1 VRNRKLQLLLAA
13 VAGVVAA
20 LVIRHVLSG
29 DKVSDRQFLLNLID
43 RVATAAEKRQIKDVR
58 RWLSDHYKDDR
69 GRTYENINQLLILHL
84 LRGGTISV
92 YVVDKDV
99 VIHPHAPPL
108 ADMNVIV
115 VLTRGGKAKRLSDIL
130 PRAARA
136 LEFEMTF
143 EKEGQD
149 QDSWRLTSASWKR
162 IRDVRDL
169 LR

>member
-1 VRNRKLQLLLAA
+1 MRNRKLQLVIAA

-29 DKVSDRQFLLNLID
+29 DEVTDRQFLLALID
-43 RVATAAEKRQIKDVR
+43 RVAAAAEKRQIKEVR
-58 RWLSDHYKDDR
+58 RWLSGNYRDDR
-69 GRTYENINQLLILHL
+69 GRTYDAINQLLILHL
-84 LRGGTISV
+84 LRGGIISV

-99 VIHPHAPPL
+99 AIHPQAPHI
-108 ADMNVIV
+108 ADVNVIV

-143 EKEGQD
+143 EKEGSA
-149 QDSWRLTSASWKR
+149 QDSWRLSSAIWTHIS
-162 IRDVRDL
+162 DVRDL